1 MLEIKGAVLSL
12 GGDRRLSGLSFV
24 VPDGKLTALYGAAH
38 TGKSAVI
45 GALMCFGPL
54 DAGYVTL
61 DGEPVAPATA
71 GYFRSRMAYV
81 PQHCSAPGPISVAQ
95 LFELLMKSR
104 DGKYAIP
111 SPDEAMAAWSG
122 LQIDKS
128 LWTACLDDVPE
139 VMRRRVLLSFVACM
153 KRRVLIAD
161 EPDTGQPDDVI
172 EAMMSLLRSA
182 ASSGAAVLI
191 STRDRRVAERCDGIV
206 EL

>member
-1 MLEIKGAVLSL
+1 MLEIKDAVLSL

-45 GALMCFGPL
+45 GALMCFG
-54 DAGYVTL
+54 
-61 DGEPVAPATA
+61 EPVAPATA
-71 GYFRSRMAYV
+71 GYFRSRMSYV